1 MRFFWGIFKHYACLK
16 NLAQWSMYS
25 KVHKI
30 CEGSA
35 APITG
40 TGIIGSI
47 NWLPSPTI
55 CTSCPPDFHQDAQQN
70 QVDLF

>member
-1 MRFFWGIFKHYACLK
+1 
-16 NLAQWSMYS
+16 MYS

-70 QVDLF
+70 QVDLL